1 MNRREIVEGW
11 SSKLRGSVRFDSC
24 VAVRFF
30 GKIMNRND
38 DAIKISLSNTLCSSS
53 SFSGI
58 LENRSIVRT
67 LQDDVQSF
75 PKGCGTSCEY
85 PNQCR

>member
-67 LQDDVQSF
+67 LRDDVQSF
-75 PKGCGTSCEY
+75 SKGCGTSCEY
-85 PNQCR
+85 PNQLR

>member
-11 SSKLRGSVRFDSC
+11 TSKLRGSVRFDSC

-38 DAIKISLSNTLCSSS
+38 DAIKRLLRDLGESVH
-53 SFSGI
+53 
-58 LENRSIVRT
+58 R
-67 LQDDVQSF
+67 
-75 PKGCGTSCEY
+75 
-85 PNQCR
+85 